1 MGRRCFLVAVLLLA
15 VAASAAEPPIVGI
28 YGWGTDPTARISRW
42 DRFYSR
48 LRELGWR
55 DGENV
60 RLQPRYGARDD
71 AKGDAILREFVR
83 AQVAVIVVTGTG
95 EALAAQRATST
106 IPVVVLHMLDP
117 VKLGL
122 IQSLARPGGNIT
134 GRVQTVS
141 GVSGKQLELIA
152 QTIPSA
158 GRAVYGRGA
167 TGSKEHGEEISAAA
181 KSLGLA
187 YLESDLPRDRN
198 FEPWVGQMKRVGVDV
213 AVFILDGLTFPPPH
227 NAALAAALIKHK
239 LPAICAASEYADAGC
254 LMSYGPVTLDHY
266 ARGAEFVDRILKGA
280 KPADLPVEQPTRFEL
295 VLNFKT
301 ARARPQVSTRR
312 PHSRRPNHRM
322 TRVGR
327 RQAARRREAQSP
339 RRAQRAIRDGVGAR
353 GSLRRGPRPAG
364 GLMRPGVC
372 CLAAANRAPARGP
385 RFAAPRARGPTPSR
399 IHGAEV

>member
-158 GRAVYGRGA
+158 RRAVYGRGA
-167 TGSKEHGEEISAAA
+167 TGPKEHGEEISAAA

-266 ARGAEFVDRILKGA
+266 ARGAKARSAITATRAARNPRRGRPARELAPRSSPGGWFDAAWRVLPGRSKPGPRQRTTLRGA
-280 KPADLPVEQPTRFEL
+280 AS
-295 VLNFKT
+295 
-301 ARARPQVSTRR
+301 ARAYPVADTR
-312 PHSRRPNHRM
+312 
-322 TRVGR
+322 GR
-327 RQAARRREAQSP
+327 S
-339 RRAQRAIRDGVGAR
+339 VKR
-353 GSLRRGPRPAG
+353 GFTL
-364 GLMRPGVC
+364 
-372 CLAAANRAPARGP
+372 
-385 RFAAPRARGPTPSR
+385 
-399 IHGAEV
+399 